1 MPTLTL
7 ELRRHLLAL
16 AVLVAIGGCGGE
28 RSEAEYLSSASTY
41 VAENKHSAAIIEYK
55 NALQQ
60 NPRNADS
67 RLALAASYL
76 AIGDAAGA
84 EKELR
89 RAAELGASS
98 EQVLPSL
105 VRALNL
111 QQQHESIIK
120 ETARLDSV
128 PPATRIMLHIA
139 RGQAFV
145 SLDREADARAEF
157 ELANELDPQAP
168 LARLGDAYVKLFNDQ
183 AEEALAALD
192 KLLADA
198 PALEEA
204 WLLKARLQLA
214 RRDVSG
220 AIESFATL
228 IKLAPQVLGYRL
240 LYAEALL
247 QGERYDEA
255 RTELASLR
263 KQIPKHPVPLYYEAV
278 IAFHDKDCD
287 KTLERTGA
295 VLQQLPQHVN
305 SRLLTGYCHY
315 LKDNPALAYEYL
327 HGSAA
332 QMPPEHMAR
341 KVLALTEFKLGYH
354 DQAAQTLKDYQGSSA
369 EDAELFSNIGGA
381 LIREGR
387 AEDAKALL
395 ERAAAQGGGD
405 ATTRARLGMAKLAL
419 DDESGLTDLQQVLAT
434 DPGNQQTKVLLGLN
448 LLQRNK
454 NDEAKKLADEWLAA
468 EPKSVDAINLSALV
482 ARAQGDN
489 AGAQK
494 LLDQALALDPANRN
508 SHTQLMQMA
517 LLANDIG
524 KAREHIR
531 AVLDQGELALPVVE
545 LWFGAEQA
553 LGDIAKVGD
562 YLAERVAAKPEDNNA
577 RMALARYRLH
587 QGQSAEVETLLS
599 PIKADATQYADSQLL
614 RARALIASNKIG
626 DAEKLLRGWREAQ
639 PKDARSYLALAE
651 FYLSQRQLD
660 KAAAEARSGLNEYPK
675 GSALLMMMAGIEL
688 QRGDLGAAAE
698 QIKILD
704 REQIDN
710 PQADELRARL
720 ALAQGRGDEALTFA
734 QRAVDNQPSATR
746 AALLGQSL
754 LAAGQKVKARE
765 YLEQHL
771 VASPNNVAARNVLA
785 DLYLQA
791 EPDKAIA
798 SYREVLRVQPD
809 NVLALNNLAWLLGER
824 GDLKEAI
831 ALAERANSLLAGNAM
846 VEDTLGAL
854 YLKNGE
860 GARALPLIEKAS
872 AAVPKD
878 PTMRLHLAEAL
889 VATGDKVRAQQILT
903 ELKAGPD
910 FGHQAEIDALLEK
923 SR

>member
-7 ELRRHLLAL
+7 HLRRHLLAC
-16 AVLVAIGGCGGE
+16 AVVAAIAGCSGE
-28 RSEAEYLSSASTY
+28 RTEAEYLGSAATY
-41 VAENKHSAAIIEYK
+41 VAENKHAAAIIEYK

-60 NPRNADS
+60 NPRNVDS

-76 AIGDAAGA
+76 AVGDAAGA

-111 QQQHESIIK
+111 QQQHEAIIK
-120 ETARLDSV
+120 ETARLDNLS
-128 PPATRIMLHIA
+128 PATRIILHIA

-145 SLDREADARAEF
+145 SLDREAEARAEF

-168 LARLGDAYVKLFNDQ
+168 LARLGDAYVKVFNDQ
-183 AEEALAALD
+183 AEEALVALER
-192 KLLADA
+192 LLADA

-228 IKLAPQVLGYRL
+228 IKQAPQVLGYRL

-315 LKDNPALAYEYL
+315 LKDNPTLAYEYL
-327 HGSAA
+327 RGSAA

-354 DQAAQTLKDYQGSSA
+354 DQAAQTLKEYQGSSV

-387 AEDAKALL
+387 AEDARALL

-405 ATTRARLGMAKLAL
+405 AVTRARLGMAKLAL
-419 DDESGLTDLQQVLAT
+419 DDESGLTDLQQVLAS
-434 DPGNQQTKVLLGLN
+434 DPDNKETKVLLGLN
-448 LLQRNK
+448 LLQRGK
-454 NDEAKKLADEWLAA
+454 NAEARTLADEWLSA
-468 EPKSVDAINLSALV
+468 EPQNVDAINLSSLV
-482 ARAQGDN
+482 ARAEGNDER
-489 AGAQK
+489 ART
-494 LLDQALALDPANRN
+494 LLAQALTIDPHNRN

-517 LLANDIG
+517 LQAKDIVKG
-524 KAREHIR
+524 REHMR

-553 LGDIAKVGD
+553 LGDTAKVGE
-562 YLAERVAAKPEDNNA
+562 YLAQRVAAKPDDGNA
-577 RMALARYRLH
+577 RLALARYRLY
-587 QGQSAEVETLLS
+587 QGQAADVDALLAPLKPDSA
-599 PIKADATQYADSQLL
+599 QYADGQLL
-614 RARALIASNKIG
+614 RARALLASDKVAE
-626 DAEKLLRGWREAQ
+626 AEKLLRGWREAQ

-688 QRGDLGAAAE
+688 QRGDLAAAAE
-698 QIKILD
+698 QIAILD
-704 REQIDN
+704 REQVDN

-720 ALAQGRGDEALTFA
+720 AFAQGKPAQAVELARKAAEQQLTPA
-734 QRAVDNQPSATR
+734 R
-746 AALLGQSL
+746 AALLGQAL
-754 LAAGQKVKARE
+754 LAAGRSDEARD

-771 VASPNNVAARNVLA
+771 VTAPNNAAARNVLA

-791 EPDKAIA
+791 EPEKAIA
-798 SYREVLRVQPD
+798 SYRDVLRVQPD

-824 GDLKEAI
+824 GELQEAI
-831 ALAERANSLLAGNAM
+831 TMAERANSLLQGNAM
-846 VEDTLGAL
+846 VQDTLGAL
-854 YLKNGE
+854 YLKQGD
-860 GARALPLIEKAS
+860 GARALPLLDQ
-872 AAVPKD
+872 AAAAAPKD
-878 PTMRLHLAEAL
+878 PTIRLHLAQAL
-889 VATGDKVRAQQILT
+889 VATGDKARARQILT
-903 ELKAGPD
+903 ELQGVAD
-910 FGHQAEIDALLEK
+910 FGRKSEIEALLEQ

>member
-1 MPTLTL
+1 MSTLTL
-7 ELRRHLLAL
+7 QLRRHLLAC
-16 AVLVAIGGCGGE
+16 AVVAAIVGCGGE
-28 RSEAEYLSSASTY
+28 RTEAEYLSSASTY
-41 VAENKHSAAIIEYK
+41 AADNKHAAAIIEYK

-60 NPRNADS
+60 NPRNVDS

-76 AIGDAAGA
+76 VVGDAASA

-111 QQQHESIIK
+111 QQQHEAIIK
-120 ETARLDSV
+120 ETARLDSL

-145 SLDREADARAEF
+145 SLDREAEARAEF

-168 LARLGDAYVKLFNDQ
+168 LARLGDAYVKVFNDQ

-192 KLLADA
+192 TLLADA

-220 AIESFATL
+220 AIDSFATL

-278 IAFHDKDCD
+278 IAFYDKDCD
-287 KTLERTGA
+287 KTLERAGA

-315 LKDNPALAYEYL
+315 LKGNPELAYEFL
-327 HGSAA
+327 RGSAA

-354 DQAAQTLKDYQGSSA
+354 DQAAQTLEDYQGSSA
-369 EDAELFSNIGGA
+369 ADAELFSNIGGA

-387 AEDAKALL
+387 AEDAKTLL
-395 ERAAAQGGGD
+395 ERAAAQGGSD
-405 ATTRARLGMAKLAL
+405 AVTRARLGMAKLAL

-434 DPGNQQTKVLLGLN
+434 DPDNQQTKVLLGLN

-468 EPKSVDAINLSALV
+468 EPKNVDAINLSALV
-482 ARAQGDN
+482 ARAVGDN
-489 AGAQK
+489 ARAQT
-494 LLDQALALDPANRN
+494 LLDEALTLDPVNRN

-517 LLANDIG
+517 LLAKDIV

-531 AVLDQGELALPVVE
+531 AVLDPGEVSLPLVE

-553 LGDIAKVGD
+553 LGDTAKVGD
-562 YLAERVAAKPEDNNA
+562 YLAARVAVKPDDASA
-577 RMALARYRLH
+577 RLALARYRLY
-587 QGQSAEVETLLS
+587 QGQPADVEALLS
-599 PIKADATQYADSQLL
+599 PLKPDAGQYADGQLL
-614 RARALIASNKIG
+614 RARALLASDKVTE
-626 DAEKLLRGWREAQ
+626 AEKLLRAWRDAQ

-675 GSALLMMMAGIEL
+675 GSALLMMMASIEL

-704 REQIDN
+704 REQVDN

-720 ALAQGRGDEALTFA
+720 ALAQGRADEALTFA
-734 QRAVDNQPSATR
+734 QRSADGQLSATR
-746 AALLGQSL
+746 AALLGQTL
-754 LAAGQKVKARE
+754 VAAGYKDKARE

-771 VASPNNVAARNVLA
+771 LTSPNNAAARNVLA
-785 DLYLQA
+785 DLYLQT

-798 SYREVLRVQPD
+798 SYRDVLRVQPD

-824 GDLKEAI
+824 GEVKEAI
-831 ALAERANSLLAGNAM
+831 PLAERANSLFAGNAM
-846 VEDTLGAL
+846 VQDTLGAL
-854 YLKNGE
+854 YLKDGD

-872 AAVPKD
+872 AAMPKD
-878 PTMRLHLAEAL
+878 PTIRLHLAEAL
-889 VATGDKVRAQQILT
+889 VATGDKAQAQQILT

-910 FGHQAEIDALLEK
+910 FGHKAKIDALLEK